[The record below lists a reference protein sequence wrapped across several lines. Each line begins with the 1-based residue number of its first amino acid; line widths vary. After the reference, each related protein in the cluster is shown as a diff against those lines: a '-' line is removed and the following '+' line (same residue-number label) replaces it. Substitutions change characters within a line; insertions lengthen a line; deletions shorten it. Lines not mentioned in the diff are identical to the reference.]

1 LFDWDETVPAFPK
14 WGSVAWACRAAMG
27 TPTTRKS
34 IATIHAALGAG
45 ITMLDTG
52 DSELIHGEPEC
63 GLLLVNLQALL
74 SRLSRIC
81 RSRMGSTV
89 VG

>member
-1 LFDWDETVPAFPK
+1 
-14 WGSVAWACRAAMG
+14 MG

-63 GLLLVNLQALL
+63 GLLLVTLQALL
-74 SRLSRIC
+74 SSLSRIC

-89 VG
+89 NFGFDNCAFAVQRRVLQNISLQ